1 MGQNANQPLPLTD
14 YNLWT
19 SDVPLREAVE
29 QTGHNLPWI
38 DPRPGAHVARSLE
51 LQSTE
56 RGRLLWDRQC
66 FKARSHPTPN
76 SSMIGLAQFTSGTDK
91 WTGLTGDAFFTGRQS
106 HGTGHSGVHGGVHNP
121 RTVEHSS

>member
-1 MGQNANQPLPLTD
+1 MGQNANQPPPLTD

-66 FKARSHPTPN
+66 FKARTPKAEPC
-76 SSMIGLAQFTSGTDK
+76 L
-91 WTGLTGDAFFTGRQS
+91 R
-106 HGTGHSGVHGGVHNP
+106 HH
-121 RTVEHSS
+121 R